1 MRETGLNFGVLGPLQ
16 LSVEGTPVPLGAPK
30 QRAVLAMLVIN
41 RNRPVGVESLIN
53 AVWDESPVPAARA
66 SIHSYVSNLRR
77 LLGNAGID
85 TPTVLPSAP
94 PGYRLNVADADCD
107 LGRFTVE
114 KTAGFRAAAA
124 ENAIEWNSLVPQDK
138 VRPTVEHG
146 WITLNGE
153 VEWDYQRRA
162 AEKSLRNLLGV
173 TGVTNLV
180 HVTPSVSASQ
190 VDRKIHDALL
200 RQADRESR
208 KIDVS
213 VAGSQVTLEGTV
225 HSWAERVAAQGAAYA
240 APGVATV
247 VNHLRIGS

>member
-1 MRETGLNFGVLGPLQ
+1 MKSDAQLQKDILAELKWDPIVNETD
-16 LSVEGTPVPLGAPK
+16 
-30 QRAVLAMLVIN
+30 
-41 RNRPVGVESLIN
+41 VGVIVKDGVVTLTGHLASYAEKC
-53 AVWDESPVPAARA
+53 AAERA
-66 SIHSYVSNLRR
+66 AQRVHGLKALAIEL
-77 LLGNAGID
+77 
-85 TPTVLPSAP
+85 TVKLPSP
-94 PGYRLNVADADCD
+94 NERTDAQI
-107 LGRFTVE
+107 
-114 KTAGFRAAAA
+114 AAAA

-180 HVTPSVSASQ
+180 HVKPRISASQ

-225 HSWAERVAAQGAAYA
+225 HSWAERKAAQGAAFA

-247 VNHLRIGS
+247 VNHLHIGS

>member
-1 MRETGLNFGVLGPLQ
+1 MKADAQLQKDILAELKWDPVVNETD
-16 LSVEGTPVPLGAPK
+16 
-30 QRAVLAMLVIN
+30 
-41 RNRPVGVESLIN
+41 VGVIVKEGVVTLTGHLSSYAEKCAAERAAERVHGVKAL
-53 AVWDESPVPAARA
+53 AVE
-66 SIHSYVSNLRR
+66 L
-77 LLGNAGID
+77 
-85 TPTVLPSAP
+85 TVKLPSP
-94 PGYRLNVADADCD
+94 NERTDAQI
-107 LGRFTVE
+107 
-114 KTAGFRAAAA
+114 AAAA

>member
-1 MRETGLNFGVLGPLQ
+1 LKDGASFFDPDLKEIPMKSDAQLQKDILAELKWDPIVNETD
-16 LSVEGTPVPLGAPK
+16 
-30 QRAVLAMLVIN
+30 
-41 RNRPVGVESLIN
+41 VGVIVKDGVVTLTGHLASYAEKC
-53 AVWDESPVPAARA
+53 AAERA
-66 SIHSYVSNLRR
+66 AQRVHGLKALAIEL
-77 LLGNAGID
+77 
-85 TPTVLPSAP
+85 TVKLPSP
-94 PGYRLNVADADCD
+94 NERTDAQI
-107 LGRFTVE
+107 
-114 KTAGFRAAAA
+114 AAAA

-138 VRPTVEHG
+138 VRPTAEHG

-180 HVTPSVSASQ
+180 HVKPRISASQ
-190 VDRKIHDALL
+190 IDRKIHDALL

-225 HSWAERVAAQGAAYA
+225 HSWAERMAAQGAAFA

-247 VNHLRIGS
+247 VNHLHIGS

>member
-1 MRETGLNFGVLGPLQ
+1 MKADAQLQKDILAELKWDPVVNETD
-16 LSVEGTPVPLGAPK
+16 
-30 QRAVLAMLVIN
+30 
-41 RNRPVGVESLIN
+41 VGVIVKEGVVTLTGHLASYAEKCAAERAAERVHGVKAL
-53 AVWDESPVPAARA
+53 AVE
-66 SIHSYVSNLRR
+66 L
-77 LLGNAGID
+77 
-85 TPTVLPSAP
+85 TVKLPSP
-94 PGYRLNVADADCD
+94 NERTDAQI
-107 LGRFTVE
+107 
-114 KTAGFRAAAA
+114 AAAA

-225 HSWAERVAAQGAAYA
+225 HSWAERVAAQGSAYA